1 MTLKSGPEHVSR
13 RSAACFCYM
22 TAGSR
27 EEALRIG
34 RALVE
39 ERLAACTNLI
49 EGMTS
54 IYRWQGAIQEDA
66 EVVLIAKTRPDLVT
80 RLTERVKALHS
91 YDCPCVI
98 ALPVDGGNQAFIDW
112 IAAETSAPFQQTS

>member
-1 MTLKSGPEHVSR
+1 MT
-13 RSAACFCYM
+13 ACFCYM

-39 ERLAACTNLI
+39 ERLAACANLI

-54 IYRWQGAIQEDA
+54 IYRWEGAIQEDA